1 MPYLTVTS
9 NQALSPEKE
18 VGLAE
23 ELSRRCTDWLGKSE
37 AYVMVVVKSEVS
49 MIFAGSAEPAAFA
62 ELFSIGLPAEEGPR
76 LSEAL
81 CGFIGKALNVPEDRI
96 YLNFHDAPREQWG
109 WNGGTFGK

>member
-37 AYVMVVVKSEVS
+37 AYVMVVVKSE
-49 MIFAGSAEPAAFA
+49 A
-62 ELFSIGLPAEEGPR
+62 
-76 LSEAL
+76 
-81 CGFIGKALNVPEDRI
+81 
-96 YLNFHDAPREQWG
+96 
-109 WNGGTFGK
+109 